1 MAIPSRQIGWG
12 TTDNLLWQISKQI
25 EAVTGIAANSTGS
38 GTSGTSGVTG
48 LSGTSGTSGIVGTSG
63 TSGVSGT
70 AGITGTAG
78 TSGTSSTL
86 PTSLNYGLFAQT
98 ASSTPITGTIVETS
112 LITSG
117 VGTLTVPAN
126 TFNVGDSFHAKLIG
140 HISCVGTAI
149 LEIRVKSGSILLADT
164 GSIALDTSTNKHWEI
179 DVYFTVR
186 SLGAATVASIASGGL
201 FSYIKNSGTNFEGTD
216 FSIINNTTFDTTI
229 SNTLDITAQWN
240 STNAGNSIYS
250 EIFTLN
256 KTY

>member
-12 TTDNLLWQISKQI
+12 TEENLLWQISKQL
-25 EAVTGIAANSTGS
+25 ESLTGVASSSAGTNGS
-38 GTSGTSGVTG
+38 SGTSGVA
-48 LSGTSGTSGIVGTSG
+48 G

-70 AGITGTAG
+70 SGASGS
-78 TSGTSSTL
+78 SGTSPVL
-86 PTSLNYGLFAQT
+86 PVSVSYGLFAQT

-140 HISCVGTAI
+140 HVSCVGSAI

-186 SLGAATVASIASGGL
+186 SLGAATVASIVSGGL

-216 FSIINNTTFDTTI
+216 FSIINNTTFNTTI

-256 KTY
+256 KIY